1 MLKKAAIGFLVVL
14 GIYLVLFYG
23 IEHSRMRKGPWE
35 VEFQAEGGVP
45 VLVIRQGHLGV
56 EEARLSFPGGKL
68 PEGFAPSREIFD
80 RPMEVPFET
89 GFAKVFYE
97 DLTFLPGVVTLHV
110 YGHELEMLPRTFFVD
125 RKEHPWQARM
135 DFTLEAVPEKL
146 PETADEP

>member
-14 GIYLVLFYG
+14 GIYLALFYG
-23 IEHSRMRKGPWE
+23 IEHSRVRKGPWE
-35 VEFQAEGGVP
+35 VEFQSDGGVP

-56 EEARLSFPGGKL
+56 EEARLRFPGGTL
-68 PEGFAPSREIFD
+68 PEDFAPSREVFD
-80 RPMEVPFET
+80 RPMEVPFQT

-125 RKEHPWQARM
+125 RKENPWKARM
-135 DFTLEAVPEKL
+135 EFTLEAIQEEL
-146 PETADEP
+146 PDISKNP